1 MFVSTQESTELH
13 LPHEQVVVR
22 NDRQS
27 GLSAVIAVHNT
38 QLGAAA
44 GGCRRWSYVSTD
56 AAVEDALRLSEG
68 MTYKNALAGIPFGG
82 GKSVII
88 AEPGSA
94 APSPEQLQVFGQW
107 LNELQGRYI
116 TAEDVGM
123 GIEQMRVL
131 AQYTNFA
138 AGLGHRGV
146 GGDPSPK
153 TAYGVFL
160 GLQTAVAHAFGSASL
175 QGRHVAV
182 QGLGAVG
189 MALCQY
195 LVEAGARLT
204 VADINSDRVSQAV
217 AQFDAATVPV
227 QEIAQVPADVFAPC
241 ALGGVLDESTIAQ
254 LQVRVVAGAANNQ
267 LANDA
272 CGDLLQMRGIVYAP
286 DFVINAAGVISV
298 GQECLLRNNYF
309 AYCDTH
315 SLQRWVDVRIQGIAH
330 RLQKIFDIA
339 QAQGCN
345 TDLAARKLAIEVLD
359 GQCAGQP
366 HGVAAA

>member
-22 NDRQS
+22 HDRDS

-38 QLGAAA
+38 QLGVAA
-44 GGCRRWSYVSTD
+44 GGCRRWSYINTD

-88 AEPGSA
+88 AEPGSKT
-94 APSPEQLQVFGQW
+94 PTTQQLEVFGEW
-107 LNELQGRYI
+107 LNELNGRYI

-123 GIEQMRVL
+123 GIEQMREL
-131 AQYTNFA
+131 ARYTDYA
-138 AGLGHRGV
+138 AGLGHRGI

-160 GLQTAVAHAFGSASL
+160 GLKTAVAAAFHSSSL
-175 QGRHVAV
+175 RDLHVAV

-189 MALCQY
+189 MALCQQ
-195 LVEAGARLT
+195 LHEAGARLT
-204 VADINSDRVSQAV
+204 VADINAERVTQA
-217 AQFDAATVPV
+217 QKRFGAAAVPV
-227 QEIAQVPADVFAPC
+227 QEIAAVAADVFAPC
-241 ALGGVLDESTIAQ
+241 ALGGVLDEATIAG

-267 LANDA
+267 LLNDA
-272 CGDLLQMRGIVYAP
+272 CGDLLKDRGILYAP

-298 GQECLLRNNYF
+298 GQECLLRKNYF

-339 QAQGCN
+339 RKQNCS
-345 TDLAARKLAIEVLD
+345 TDLAARKLAIQVLN
-359 GQCAGQP
+359 GQQDVGI
-366 HGVAAA
+366 VAA